1 MKMESVFER
10 KGQRNEL
17 EAETDTEEEVLLT
30 IPKPQAKRISRAPAD
45 RLQYAQPFGGLVAI
59 VTLLVVP
66 IFTIPGMIIAVL
78 LAEVYLV
85 DWTYSKFSQL
95 RNAKSSVSSESSE
108 KSPEDE
114 IDRKVARTGPKDQF
128 VK

>member
-17 EAETDTEEEVLLT
+17 DAETDTEEEVLLT
-30 IPKPQAKRISRAPAD
+30 IPKQQAKRISRAPAN

-66 IFTIPGMIIAVL
+66 IFTIPGMVIFVL
-78 LAEVYLV
+78 LAEVYLL
-85 DWTYSKFSQL
+85 DWTYSKFTQV
-95 RNAKSSVSSESSE
+95 RKARSSVSSESSG
-108 KSPEDE
+108 KDPEND

>member
-1 MKMESVFER
+1 MKMESIFER

-30 IPKPQAKRISRAPAD
+30 IPKQQAKRISRAPAD

-66 IFTIPGMIIAVL
+66 MFTIPGMVIFVL
-78 LAEVYLV
+78 LAEVYLL
-85 DWTYSKFSQL
+85 DWTYSKFTQV
-95 RNAKSSVSSESSE
+95 RKARSSVSSESSG
-108 KSPEDE
+108 KNPENE
-114 IDRKVARTGPKDQF
+114 IDSKVARTGPKDQF

>member
-1 MKMESVFER
+1 MESVVER
-10 KGQRNEL
+10 QSERTEL
-17 EAETDTEEEVLLT
+17 DDEMDTAEEVLLT
-30 IPKPQAKRISRAPAD
+30 VPKQQAKRIYRAPA
-45 RLQYAQPFGGLVAI
+45 RKFQYAQPLGGLVAI
-59 VTLLVVP
+59 VTLLIIPMV
-66 IFTIPGMIIAVL
+66 TIPGMIIAVL

-95 RNAKSSVSSESSE
+95 RNANSSVSSESSE

>member
-1 MKMESVFER
+1 MKMESIFER

-66 IFTIPGMIIAVL
+66 IFTIPGMVIFVL

-108 KSPEDE
+108 KSPENE

>member
-30 IPKPQAKRISRAPAD
+30 IPKQQAKRKSRAPAD

-66 IFTIPGMIIAVL
+66 IFTIPGMVIFVL

-108 KSPEDE
+108 KSPENE

>member
-1 MKMESVFER
+1 MKMESIFER